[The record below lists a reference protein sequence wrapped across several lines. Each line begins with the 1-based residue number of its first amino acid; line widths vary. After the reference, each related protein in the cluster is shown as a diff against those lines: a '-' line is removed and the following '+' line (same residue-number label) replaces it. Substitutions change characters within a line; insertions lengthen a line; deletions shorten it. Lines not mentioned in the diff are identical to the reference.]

1 MPKNNI
7 TNSKTTQTNS
17 KEKAYDWSE
26 VMERIN
32 SRNNGEDEFL
42 QAVQEVGESLTDV
55 IECDKRLQEARI
67 FERLTVPDRII
78 TFRVCWED
86 DGGNIRI
93 NQGWRVQNCGA
104 IGPYKGGIRFHPTVN
119 LSVLKFLAFEQTF
132 KNALTGLPMGGGK
145 GGSDFDPSGRSN
157 REIMRFCQAFMDELY
172 RHIGPRTDVPAG
184 DINVGSREIGYL
196 YGRYQKLTNSFSG
209 TLTGKGLSYGGSPV
223 RVEATGYGLIY
234 FLSNMLDAH
243 LDKIN
248 GKTILISGAGN
259 VALHAAE
266 KAIQL
271 NAKVLTLSDSNGILY
286 SKSGFKPDQIDFIKE
301 LKSRSGASLEAC
313 TEKFGEMKFTAGK
326 TPWQIKADIALPC
339 ATQNELHEKDAKQL
353 KENGAIALAEG
364 ANMPC
369 TAKAA
374 KVIRKSK
381 ILYAPGKA
389 SNAGGVALSGL
400 EMSQNAAFEKGDFET
415 MDEKLKQIMHRIHE
429 DCKNHGKNSDHV
441 DYVKGANQAAFGK
454 LADALLA
461 FGI

>member
-1 MPKNNI
+1 M
-7 TNSKTTQTNS
+7 SE
-17 KEKAYDWSE
+17 EKYEWSD
-26 VMERIN
+26 VMDHIEA
-32 SRNNGEDEFL
+32 RNKGEEEFL
-42 QAVQEVGESLTDV
+42 QAVREVGETLKDV
-55 IECDKRLQEARI
+55 IEGDKRLQKARI

-86 DGGNIRI
+86 DDGNIHI
-93 NQGWRVQNCGA
+93 NQGWRVQNCAA

-145 GGSDFDPSGRSN
+145 GGADFDPSGRSN
-157 REIMRFCQAFMDELY
+157 REIMRFCQAFMDELH

-184 DINVGSREIGYL
+184 DINVGPREIGYL
-196 YGRYQKLTNSFSG
+196 YGRYQKITNSFSG

-234 FLSNMLDAH
+234 FLSDMLDAH
-243 LDKIN
+243 LDKIK
-248 GKTILISGAGN
+248 GKRVLISGAGN

-266 KAIQL
+266 KAIQM
-271 NAKVLTLSDSNGILY
+271 NAQVLTLSDSKGTLHN
-286 SKSGFKPDQIDFIKE
+286 KSGFTEDQVGFIKQ
-301 LKSRSGASLEAC
+301 LKSKTGSSLEAC
-313 TEKFGEMKFTAGK
+313 TEKFSNVSFSPGK
-326 TPWQIKADIALPC
+326 TPWHIKGDIALPC
-339 ATQNELHEKDAKQL
+339 ATQNELDEKDARKL
-353 KENGAIALAEG
+353 IENGILAMAEG

-369 TAKAA
+369 TAEAA
-374 KVIRKSK
+374 KIIRESK

-415 MDEKLKQIMHRIHE
+415 LDRKLKEIMARIHE
-429 DCKNHGKNSDHV
+429 ACKSKGKNGEHI
-441 DYVKGANQAAFGK
+441 DYVKGANQAAFAK
-454 LADALLA
+454 LANALLA

>member
-1 MPKNNI
+1 MTENN
-7 TNSKTTQTNS
+7 TTKTEQTQRDI
-17 KEKAYDWSE
+17 EAKAYNWSE
-26 VMERIN
+26 VMERIR
-32 SRNNGEDEFL
+32 SRNKGEEEFL
-42 QAVQEVGESLTDV
+42 QAVEEVGDTLTDV
-55 IECDKRLQEARI
+55 IKCDKRLQEARI

-86 DGGNIRI
+86 DDGNIQI

-104 IGPYKGGIRFHPTVN
+104 IGPYKGGLRFHPSVN
-119 LSVLKFLAFEQTF
+119 ISVLKFLAFEQTF

-145 GGSDFDPSGRSN
+145 GGADFDPAGRSN

-172 RHIGPRTDVPAG
+172 RHIGPQTDVPAG

-234 FLSNMLDAH
+234 FLSNMLKAH
-243 LDKIN
+243 QNTID

-271 NAKVLTLSDSNGILY
+271 KAKVLTLSDSTGTLY
-286 SKSGFKPDQIDFIKE
+286 SETGFKTDQTDFIKR
-301 LKSRSGASLEAC
+301 LKSSSGTSLEAC
-313 TEKFGEMKFTAGK
+313 VNELNGMKFMKGE
-326 TPWQIKADIALPC
+326 TPWSIKADIALPC
-339 ATQNELHEKDAKQL
+339 ATQNELHEDDAKKL
-353 KENGAIALAEG
+353 KDNEVIALAEG

-369 TAKAA
+369 TAKAT
-374 KVIRKSK
+374 KLIRKSE

-389 SNAGGVALSGL
+389 ANAGGVALSGL
-400 EMSQNAAFEKGDFET
+400 EMGQNAAFQKSDFET
-415 MDEKLKQIMHRIHE
+415 LDEKLKQIMSQIHE
-429 DCKNHGKNSDHV
+429 DCKSHGKSGEHI
-441 DYVKGANQAAFGK
+441 DYVKGANQAAFRK

>member
-1 MPKNNI
+1 
-7 TNSKTTQTNS
+7 
-17 KEKAYDWSE
+17 
-26 VMERIN
+26 
-32 SRNNGEDEFL
+32 
-42 QAVQEVGESLTDV
+42 V

-86 DGGNIRI
+86 DDGNIQI

-104 IGPYKGGIRFHPTVN
+104 IGPYKGGLRFHPSVN
-119 LSVLKFLAFEQTF
+119 ISVLKFLAFEQTF

-145 GGSDFDPSGRSN
+145 GGADFDPSGRSN
-157 REIMRFCQAFMDELY
+157 REIMRFCQAFMDELH

-234 FLSNMLDAH
+234 FLSDMLDAH
-243 LDKIN
+243 LEQIG

-271 NAKVLTLSDSNGILY
+271 KAKVLTLSDSTGTLY
-286 SKSGFKPDQIDFIKE
+286 LESGFKADQIDFIKE
-301 LKSRSGASLEAC
+301 LKSRSGTSLEAC
-313 TEKFGEMKFTAGK
+313 VAKFDEMEFMAGK
-326 TPWQIKADIALPC
+326 TPWSIKADIALPC
-339 ATQNELHEKDAKQL
+339 ATQNELNKDDAKKL
-353 KENGAIALAEG
+353 KENGITALAEG

-369 TAKAA
+369 TSKAA
-374 KVIRKSK
+374 NLIRKSK

-400 EMSQNAAFEKGDFET
+400 EMSQNAAFGKGDFET
-415 MDEKLKQIMHRIHE
+415 LNDKLRQIMGRIHD
-429 DCKNHGKNSDHV
+429 DCKTHGKNGEHI
-441 DYVKGANQAAFGK
+441 DYVKGANQAAFNK

>member
-1 MPKNNI
+1 MSE
-7 TNSKTTQTNS
+7 NSN
-17 KEKAYDWSE
+17 KEEKYKWSD
-26 VMERIN
+26 VMDRIET
-32 SRNNGEDEFL
+32 RNKGEEEFL
-42 QAVQEVGESLTDV
+42 QSVREVGESLIKV
-55 IECDKRLQEARI
+55 IESDKRLQKARI

-86 DGGNIRI
+86 DNGNIHI

-104 IGPYKGGIRFHPTVN
+104 IGPYKGGIRFHPSVN

-145 GGSDFDPSGRSN
+145 GGSDFDPSDRSD

-243 LDKIN
+243 LDKLN
-248 GKTILISGAGN
+248 GKTVLISGAGN

-266 KAIQL
+266 KAIEL
-271 NAKVLTLSDSNGILY
+271 KAKVLTLSDSNGTLY
-286 SKSGFKPDQIDFIKE
+286 QKSGFTTEQINFIKE
-301 LKSRSGASLEAC
+301 LKSKTGTSLETC
-313 TEKFGEMKFTAGK
+313 VKKFSDAKFSAGK
-326 TPWQIKADIALPC
+326 TPWDIKADIALPC
-339 ATQNELHEKDAKQL
+339 ATQNELQEKDAKKL
-353 KENGAIALAEG
+353 KENGIIALAEG

-369 TAKAA
+369 TAEATEI
-374 KVIRKSK
+374 IRNSK

-400 EMSQNAAFEKGDFET
+400 EMSQNAAFEKGDFEVL
-415 MDEKLKQIMHRIHE
+415 DEKLKQIMARIH
-429 DCKNHGKNSDHV
+429 DACKDFGKNGKHI
-441 DYVKGANQAAFGK
+441 DYVKGANQAAFAK
-454 LADALLA
+454 LSDALLA

>member
-1 MPKNNI
+1 MPKNK
-7 TNSKTTQTNS
+7 TSKTEATHEDIE
-17 KEKAYDWSE
+17 KKAYDWSD
-26 VMERIN
+26 VMDRIE
-32 SRNNGEDEFL
+32 SRNKGEDEFL
-42 QAVQEVGESLTDV
+42 QAVKEVGETLTDV

-86 DGGNIRI
+86 DDGNIQI

-104 IGPYKGGIRFHPTVN
+104 IGPYKGGLRFHPSVN
-119 LSVLKFLAFEQTF
+119 ISVLKFLAFEQTF

-145 GGSDFDPSGRSN
+145 GGADFDPSGRSN
-157 REIMRFCQAFMDELY
+157 REIMRFCQAFMDELH

-234 FLSNMLDAH
+234 FLTNMLDAH
-243 LDKIN
+243 LDQIG

-271 NAKVLTLSDSNGILY
+271 KAKVLTLSDSTGTLFLE
-286 SKSGFKPDQIDFIKE
+286 SGFKADQIDFIKE
-301 LKSRSGASLEAC
+301 LKSRSGTSLQAC
-313 TEKFGEMKFTAGK
+313 VDKFDQMKFMAGK
-326 TPWQIKADIALPC
+326 TPWRIKADIALPC
-339 ATQNELHEKDAKQL
+339 ATQNELDEDAVKKL
-353 KENGAIALAEG
+353 KENGVVALAEG

-369 TAKAA
+369 TSKAA
-374 KVIRKSK
+374 KLIRSSK

-400 EMSQNAAFEKGDFET
+400 EMSQNAAFGKGDFET
-415 MDEKLKQIMHRIHE
+415 LDEKLKQIMGRIHD
-429 DCKNHGKNSDHV
+429 DCKTHGKNGEHI
-441 DYVKGANQAAFGK
+441 DYVKGANKAAFSK